1 MVKKFLF
8 SAIALIGF
16 TVASYGANTVE
27 VEVNESLL
35 VEELQV
41 VIVSPGLCDDC
52 YEVFNIDYNFLMAVG
67 EEDCECGLEGLLLR
81 WERCVDRYCD

>member
-27 VEVNESLL
+27 VEVNENLL
-35 VEELQV
+35 VEEM
-41 VIVSPGLCDDC
+41 VSPCDDC
-52 YEVFNIDYNFLMAVG
+52 YHNFNHNFNLISNYDHPNLSFDEMLDAIVVVFD
-67 EEDCECGLEGLLLR
+67 
-81 WERCVDRYCD
+81 RCTARHCQN